1 MPVAANKAAL
11 SSAGVL
17 TAGRVWPF
25 FTATPVLTAPNGWA
39 VPADEIRTADIIA
52 AANVCGAATVFPMRD
67 AAGVLTNVTLA
78 RYRCGIVIDLTGDPR
93 GAMDEIFEAMAGRW
107 GWAGGTWRMRCG
119 TSAAPVFAMDQS
131 WLAQK
136 LGPDGQPEA
145 GSVVRI
151 SNGVSRENKV
161 NAVSGRCVDADQ
173 RYQVLPFPAVR
184 DAALI
189 AQSLRRLIADG
200 SIAGDPAILDAQIQ
214 PASLDLRLGAVAYR
228 VRASFLVGQGRT
240 VRDRIAEFEMHR
252 VDLTGG
258 AVLEKGC
265 VYVIPLMEHLSLPA
279 GITAVANAKS
289 STGRLD
295 LLTRSITDGGTEFDR
310 IPEGYHGPLY
320 AEVCPK
326 SFSVLVRAGQRLNQ
340 IRFRSGQSVLTDPEL
355 TALNAV
361 EPLVSGEAMI
371 SEGLGF
377 SVDLRP
383 ASGDLVGYRAKPHTG
398 VIDLDKIGH
407 YPASEFWEEVRSKDG
422 RIILDPGAFYILV
435 SREAVTIPPDYA
447 AEMAPFLA
455 MVGEFRVHYAG
466 FFDPGFGHA
475 AAGGAGSR
483 GVLEVRCHE
492 APFVLEHGQVV
503 GRLVYEKMAER
514 PETLY
519 GREIASNYQG
529 QGLKLAKQF
538 R

>member
-1 MPVAANKAAL
+1 MT
-11 SSAGVL
+11 AGVL
-17 TAGRVWPF
+17 
-25 FTATPVLTAPNGWA
+25 
-39 VPADEIRTADIIA
+39 PAQHLRHLIETGALA
-52 AANVCGAATVFPMRD
+52 A
-67 AAGVLTNVTLA
+67 
-78 RYRCGIVIDLTGDPR
+78 
-93 GAMDEIFEAMAGRW
+93 
-107 GWAGGTWRMRCG
+107 
-119 TSAAPVFAMDQS
+119 
-131 WLAQK
+131 
-136 LGPDGQPEA
+136 
-145 GSVVRI
+145 
-151 SNGVSRENKV
+151 
-161 NAVSGRCVDADQ
+161 
-173 RYQVLPFPAVR
+173 
-184 DAALI
+184 
-189 AQSLRRLIADG
+189 
-200 SIAGDPAILDAQIQ
+200 DPAIRPDQIQ
-214 PASLDLRLGAVAYR
+214 PASLDLRLGTVAYR
-228 VRASFLVGQGRT
+228 VRASFLAGHGAKVA
-240 VRDRIAEFEMHR
+240 DRIAEFEMHR
-252 VDLTGG
+252 VDLTAG

-265 VYVIPLMEHLSLPA
+265 VYVIPLMERLALPA

-295 LLTRSITDGGTEFDR
+295 LLTRTITDGGTEFDR

-320 AEVCPK
+320 AEVCPR

-340 IRFRSGQSVLTDPEL
+340 IRFRQGQAVLSDAEL
-355 TALNAV
+355 RTLHAA
-361 EPLVSGEAMI
+361 EPLVSGAAVI

-383 ASGDLVGYRAKPHTG
+383 ETGDLLGYRAKPHTG
-398 VIDLDKIGH
+398 VIDLDRIGH
-407 YPASEFWEEVRSKDG
+407 YPARDFWEEVRAGDG

-447 AEMAPFLA
+447 AEMAPYLA

-503 GRLVYEKMAER
+503 GRLVYERMAAR

-519 GREIASNYQG
+519 GAGIASNYQG

-538 R
+538 RAG